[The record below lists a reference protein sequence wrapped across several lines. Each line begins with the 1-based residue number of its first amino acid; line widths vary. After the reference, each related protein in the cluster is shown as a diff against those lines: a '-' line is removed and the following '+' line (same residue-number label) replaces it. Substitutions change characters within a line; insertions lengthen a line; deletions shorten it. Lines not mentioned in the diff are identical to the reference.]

1 MTREEAFRDI
11 NETQEFYVDE
21 LISALYDKSRDC
33 MKEQNFTSD
42 TGTGKTRMMAM
53 LCNKMKDVFFVI
65 TTLSKGHLQEQIRK
79 NLRKDAVYGNFVVY
93 GLCDFT
99 ANTKLQ
105 ADDILERLPK
115 EKKIVWLRDE
125 GHIKTNK
132 WQELINERCWK
143 IVNIS
148 ATNSESGISCNFS
161 HTMMLRSV
169 VQQEGTPEDAL
180 DKLLVVKKQHK
191 NVPNYNPC
199 AIMRCLDEATTE
211 RVISGCI
218 ERNLKYINITTDS
231 FDMSRL
237 CEDDCPYD
245 VIINKFKIVE
255 GIDLRRA
262 HVVYMTNEPNN
273 VATTI
278 QIIGRCRRNALLYRN
293 DIDIFS
299 DSKLL
304 HDTMRCYAFFNVV
317 GMKVDTD
324 IEGNLCMH
332 FCDKISCERLKVGTT
347 IHVENGVMD
356 NGLTVIELEGRSGEY
371 RIEKDEETGFNVVN
385 PTGHFYDTQTK
396 LVEPTFN
403 GMSKDEI
410 LSTAEIETVFNYGT
424 GLPEERKVC
433 KLSGTR
439 VLNKYDVSLTDK
451 FFSPVKIH
459 NFEYEIYE
467 TKKGFA
473 LKISVFK
480 RSPVQLDSIKL
491 TSRGN
496 ISLPIDIRGFIKSSY
511 TIRYFKTEHELDA
524 FLGKYLSKNRQ
535 KELPVHIYMHKE
547 YEYSEI
553 PTLQNR
559 RFLIRGFG
567 SGEKVK
573 VQKDAPLNVTVFKN
587 LQTKEIPIEDI
598 EQFFDKYLYLPY
610 RKTVNDRTTS
620 IIGVDTMRLA
630 KNNGNLTWAE
640 QKPVTTKVG
649 TYCKLN
655 SFITNRYAD
664 ELEEVK
670 EQLYTGKNKF
680 DFDKKCNSCLG
691 YCVEYYGKYL
701 VYGERYLG
709 KYIAKAQKESG
720 VNQINDNIVVRAC
733 MLMYRDRMC
742 EVFGSGIQRL
752 IKTIK
757 IEDLIQSKYRDFVK
771 TVVELGTNV
780 ANFVKKEFGI
790 CEQLHEGDKLHDPN
804 LSVNHITALAD
815 FISYDK
821 IIDIKCTS
829 SITIQHIKQV
839 LAYHYL
845 STKRDDLAISEV
857 IVFDAVKNKCVRVKL
872 RKVDS

>member
-105 ADDILERLPK
+105 ADDILEKLPK

-332 FCDKISCERLKVGTT
+332 FCDRISCERLKVGTT

-356 NGLTVIELEGRSGEY
+356 NGITIIELEGRSGEY

-403 GMSKDEI
+403 GRTKDEI
-410 LSTAEIETVFNYGT
+410 LSTAETKTVFNYGT
-424 GLPEERKVC
+424 GLTEERKVY
-433 KLSGTR
+433 KLGGTR

-451 FFSPVKIH
+451 FFVKIH

-473 LKISVFK
+473 LKISFFK
-480 RSPVQLDSIKL
+480 RRCVRLESIRL

-496 ISLPIDIRGFIKSSY
+496 ISLPIDIRHFLEYSY
-511 TIRYFKTEHELDA
+511 TIRYFKTEDKLDA
-524 FLGKYLSKNRQ
+524 FLEKYLSKNRQ

-547 YEYSEI
+547 YEYLGFR
-553 PTLQNR
+553 TDMNGDV
-559 RFLIRGFG
+559 FAYGKGRG
-567 SGEKVK
+567 EEVE

-598 EQFFDKYLYLPY
+598 EQFFGKYLYLPY

-655 SFITNRYAD
+655 SFITNRYAG

-709 KYIAKAQKESG
+709 EYIAEAQKESG
-720 VNQINDNIVVRAC
+720 VNEINDNIVVRAC

-742 EVFGSGIQRL
+742 EVFGSGMQRL
-752 IKTIK
+752 IKTIN
-757 IEDLIQSKYRDFVK
+757 ITDLIQSKYKDFVK

-821 IIDIKCTS
+821 IIDTKCTS

-845 STKRDDLAISEV
+845 STKRDDLSISEV

-872 RKVDS
+872 RKVDN

>member
-105 ADDILERLPK
+105 ADDILEKLPK

-332 FCDKISCERLKVGTT
+332 FCDRISCERLKVGTT

-356 NGLTVIELEGRSGEY
+356 NGLTIIELEGRSGEY

-403 GMSKDEI
+403 GRTKDEI
-410 LSTAEIETVFNYGT
+410 LSTAETKTVFNYGT
-424 GLPEERKVC
+424 GLTEERKVY
-433 KLSGTR
+433 KLSGTH

-451 FFSPVKIH
+451 FFVKIH

-467 TKKGFA
+467 TEKRFA
-473 LKISVFK
+473 LKISFFK
-480 RSPVQLDSIKL
+480 RGCVRLKSIRL
-491 TSRGN
+491 TSGGN
-496 ISLPIDIRGFIKSSY
+496 ISLPIDIRDSLESSY
-511 TIRYFKTEHELDA
+511 ILRYFKTQHERDA
-524 FLGKYLSKNRQ
+524 FLEEYLSKNRQ
-535 KELPVHIYMHKE
+535 KELPVHIYMYKE
-547 YEYSEI
+547 YEYH
-553 PTLQNR
+553 
-559 RFLIRGFG
+559 RFRTTWGNKDVLVYGEGRG
-567 SGEKVK
+567 EEVE
-573 VQKDAPLNVTVFKN
+573 VQKNAPLNVTVFKN

-598 EQFFDKYLYLPY
+598 EQFFDKCLYLPY

-655 SFITNRYAD
+655 SFITNRYAG

-709 KYIAKAQKESG
+709 EYVAKAQKESG
-720 VNQINDNIVVRAC
+720 VNEINDNIIVRAC

-742 EVFGSGIQRL
+742 EVFGSGVQRL
-752 IKTIK
+752 IKTINVT
-757 IEDLIQSKYRDFVK
+757 DLIQSKYKDFVK

-815 FISYDK
+815 FISHDK

-829 SITIQHIKQV
+829 SITTQHIKQV

-845 STKRDDLAISEV
+845 STKRDDLDIAEV
-857 IVFDAVKNKCVRVKL
+857 IVFDAVKNKFVRVKL
-872 RKVDS
+872 SKGDN

>member
-1 MTREEAFRDI
+1 MTHEEAFKDI

-53 LCNKMKDVFFVI
+53 LCNKMNGVFFVI

-105 ADDILERLPK
+105 ANDILEKLPK

-180 DKLLVVKKQHK
+180 DKLLVVKEQHK

-211 RVISGCI
+211 RVINGCI
-218 ERNLKYINITTDS
+218 ERNLNYINITTDS

-237 CEDDCPYD
+237 CEDDCQYD

-299 DSKLL
+299 DAKLL

-332 FCDKISCERLKVGTT
+332 FCDRISCERLKVGTT

-356 NGLTVIELEGRSGEY
+356 NGLTIIELEGRSGEY
-371 RIEKDEETGFNVVN
+371 RIEKDDETGFNVVN
-385 PTGHFYDTQTK
+385 PTGHFYDTETK
-396 LVEPTFN
+396 LVEPTLN
-403 GMSKDEI
+403 GMTKDEI
-410 LSTAEIETVFNYGT
+410 LSTAETKNVFNYGT
-424 GLPEERKVC
+424 GLTEERKVC
-433 KLSGTR
+433 RLSGTR
-439 VLNKYDVSLTDK
+439 TIKKYSVSLTDK
-451 FFSPVKIH
+451 FFVGKLH
-459 NFEYEIYE
+459 NFEYETWE
-467 TKKGFA
+467 TKCRFA
-473 LKISVFK
+473 LKISTFESGDVRIGHIVSTNCGK
-480 RSPVQLDSIKL
+480 
-491 TSRGN
+491 
-496 ISLPIDIRGFIKSSY
+496 ISFPIDIRKFVVPSAIF
-511 TIRYFKTEHELDA
+511 RYFKTEHERDA
-524 FLGKYLSKNRQ
+524 FLEEYLSKNTQ
-535 KELPVHIYMHKE
+535 KELPPHIYMYKE
-547 YEYSEI
+547 YELEDWMVFAGEYHC
-553 PTLQNR
+553 
-559 RFLIRGFG
+559 FGRG
-567 SGEKVK
+567 EEVE
-573 VQKDAPLNVTVFKN
+573 VQKNALLDVTVFKR
-587 LQTKEIPIEDI
+587 LRTKEVPIE
-598 EQFFDKYLYLPY
+598 EVERFFSKCLYLPY
-610 RKTVNDRTTS
+610 RKAVNDRTTS

-630 KNNGNLTWAE
+630 KNNDKLTWAE

-649 TYCKLN
+649 AYCKLN

-670 EQLYTGKNKF
+670 EQLYTGKNRF
-680 DFDKKCNSCLG
+680 NFDKKCNSCLG

-709 KYIAKAQKESG
+709 EYIAKAQKESG
-720 VNQINDNIVVRAC
+720 VNEINDNIIVRAC

-742 EVFGSGIQRL
+742 EVFGSGLQRL
-752 IKTIK
+752 IQTIK
-757 IEDLIQSKYRDFVK
+757 VTDLIQSKYKDFVK

-790 CEQLHEGDKLHDPN
+790 CEQLHEGDKIHDPN

-815 FISYDK
+815 FISHDK

-829 SITIQHIKQV
+829 SITLQHIKQV

-845 STKRDDLAISEV
+845 STKRDDLNIEEV

-872 RKVDS
+872 SKGDN